1 MCSNL
6 RGLSGSNTG
15 PEILGANALL
25 LDAVQFDSMQIEFQL
40 NTKSLSS

>member
-1 MCSNL
+1 MFSNL

-15 PEILGANALL
+15 PKILGASVLL
-25 LDAVQFDSMQIEFQL
+25 LVAVQFDSMQIEFQL